1 MRLVGWCAF
10 GVTAAISSVALAEP
24 QFEAVDGYVVMEA
37 ESVPVVMGW
46 STTTPADAMAEN
58 ARGDVRYFDDPD
70 ASICST
76 SKGVAEG
83 FPAMEYHFRVS
94 EPGVYWLKMNMR
106 KEVHCVS
113 VGNDGDACHSGA
125 GCTSFGIQSNGDSC
139 DGADVCWRSDISN
152 DAFVAL
158 ETATGDGVPFVGGHT
173 DIMKFFGGNS
183 NAYGWSGNGALDHN
197 APTYDLAAGD
207 YVLLVRGRS
216 RGLKIDR
223 IILVHDEAD
232 EGAAKEAP
240 ETLYSSPPGTGG
252 AGGTDPSGGAGAG
265 PGSGSGSG
273 SGGDDPVAAG
283 SGGMGGDDGN
293 GLDGGA
299 EDDGGCTMGGAP
311 AGDVPGSVALLA
323 LCGATAVIRRRR

>member
-1 MRLVGWCAF
+1 M
-10 GVTAAISSVALAEP
+10 AEP

-37 ESVPVVMGW
+37 ESVPTVAGW
-46 STTTPADAMAEN
+46 STATPADAMAEK

-76 SKGVAEG
+76 SVSKAEG
-83 FPAMEYHFRVS
+83 FPAMEYHFRVT

-139 DGADVCWRSDISN
+139 DGPDVCWRSDISN
-152 DAFVAL
+152 DAFVAI
-158 ETATGDGVPFVGGHT
+158 ETATGDGVPFVGGDT
-173 DIMKFFGGNS
+173 DIMKFFGGS
-183 NAYGWSGNGALDHN
+183 ANAYAWSGNGALDHN

-223 IILVHDEAD
+223 IILVHENAD
-232 EGAAKEAP
+232 EGAAKDAP
-240 ETLYSSPPGTGG
+240 ETLYAGMPGSGG

-273 SGGDDPVAAG
+273 SGGDPTTAG
-283 SGGMGGDDGN
+283 SGGMTGDDGN
-293 GLDGGA
+293 GLDGEG
-299 EDDGGCTMGGAP
+299 EDEGGCSIGRAP
-311 AGDVPGSVALLA
+311 SGDAPSGLMVLALL
-323 LCGATAVIRRRR
+323 GAATLWRRRRSRVA